1 MIAKCPYCNAEMEG
15 DAAVGDFV
23 ECPICNATFT
33 IEQKHVVPEK
43 VNPKVVRTVR
53 RERRTE
59 TYRQQPSCVDKYM
72 PSEKPSRHHEHL
84 PALLVV
90 ILIIGTIGFF
100 AWKAKQ
106 SGKNDFGNAAPS
118 FSGRGTTGS
127 GQSSKYDPILELMVP
142 QLRSLAEYSFDAA
155 VINSLYLDDLAQ
167 SVKRKP
173 LIPPHQKLG
182 VCQRL
187 RDRGIVRPSSGERML
202 FHALPDGVVFCVE
215 EITVPASPKGSI
227 RMNLTLVNEADF
239 DLDGNMNRKDTLW
252 KKQSE
257 TWLRVLREFYSPG
270 FSSSYDMFVRRS
282 PKVDREIGK
291 LNAELEDDDIFVV
304 SKNWVV
310 GLRVSEKGGEPRR
323 NWLFSEYE
331 LYPSEEEAMALMG
344 IRSSPPTIT
353 FQTMAPPSYE

>member
-1 MIAKCPYCNAEMEG
+1 MEG

-59 TYRQQPSCVDKYM
+59 TYRPPSGVDKYM

-100 AWKAKQ
+100 AWKAKP

-118 FSGRGTTGS
+118 FSGGGTPGS
-127 GQSSKYDPILELMVP
+127 GQSSKYDPVLELMVP
-142 QLRSLAEYSFDAA
+142 QLRFLAAYSFDAA
-155 VINSLYLDDLAQ
+155 EINSLYLDDLAQ
-167 SVKRKP
+167 SVKRNP

-187 RDRGIVRPSSGERML
+187 RDRGIVRPVSGERML
-202 FHALPDGVVFCVE
+202 FHAIPDGVVFCVE
-215 EITVPASPKGSI
+215 EISVPSSPKGSI

-282 PKVDREIGK
+282 PNVDREIGK
-291 LNAELEDDDIFVV
+291 LNAKLEEDDIFIV

-344 IRSSPPTIT
+344 MRSSPPNVT
-353 FQTMAPPSYE
+353 FQTMDPPSYE

>member
-15 DAAVGDFV
+15 DATVGDFV

-33 IEQKHVVPEK
+33 IERKHVVPEK

-59 TYRQQPSCVDKYM
+59 TYRPPPSGVDKYM

-106 SGKNDFGNAAPS
+106 SGKNDLGNATTS
-118 FSGRGTTGS
+118 FPGERTASS
-127 GQSSKYDPILELMVP
+127 GQFQKYDPILELMVP
-142 QLRSLAEYSFDAA
+142 QLRSLASYSFDAA
-155 VINSLYLDDLAQ
+155 EINALYLDELPSRRGKSSFQ
-167 SVKRKP
+167 P
-173 LIPPHQKLG
+173 QQKLG
-182 VCQRL
+182 ICQRL
-187 RDRGIVRPSSGERML
+187 RDRGIARPDSGERML
-202 FHALPDGVVFCVE
+202 FHAIPDGVVFCVE
-215 EITVPASPKGSI
+215 KITVPTSPKGTI
-227 RMNLTLVNEADF
+227 RVSLTLVNEADF
-239 DLDGNMNRKDTLW
+239 DLDGNMNRKDVLW

-257 TWLRVLREFYSPG
+257 TWQRVLREFYSPG

-282 PKVDREIGK
+282 PIVDREIGN

-310 GLRVSEKGGEPRR
+310 GLKVSQNGGMPRT
-323 NWLFSEYE
+323 NWLDPSYE

-344 IRSSPPTIT
+344 MRSSSPYVT
-353 FQTMAPPSYE
+353 FQTMKPPEY

>member
-15 DAAVGDFV
+15 DATVGDFV

-33 IEQKHVVPEK
+33 IERKHVVPEK

-59 TYRQQPSCVDKYM
+59 TYRPPPSGVDKYM

-106 SGKNDFGNAAPS
+106 SGKNDLGNATTS
-118 FSGRGTTGS
+118 FPGERTASS
-127 GQSSKYDPILELMVP
+127 GQFQKYDPLLGLMVP
-142 QLRSLAEYSFDAA
+142 QLRSLAAYSFDAA
-155 VINSLYLDDLAQ
+155 EINSLYLDDLAQ
-167 SVKRKP
+167 SVKRNP

-187 RDRGIVRPSSGERML
+187 RDKGIVRPASGERML
-202 FHALPDGVVFCVE
+202 FHAIPDGVVFCVE
-215 EITVPASPKGSI
+215 EITVPSSPKGTI
-227 RMNLTLVNEADF
+227 RMNLELVNEADF
-239 DLDGNMNRKDTLW
+239 DLDGNMNSKDTLW

-257 TWLRVLREFYSPG
+257 NWLKVLREFYSPG
-270 FSSSYDMFVRRS
+270 LSFSYDMFIRRS
-282 PKVDREIGK
+282 PKVDREIEK
-291 LNAELEDDDIFVV
+291 LNAELEDNDIFVV
-304 SKNWVV
+304 SKNWIV

-344 IRSSPPTIT
+344 MRSSPPFVK
-353 FQTMAPPSYE
+353 FQTMKPPEY